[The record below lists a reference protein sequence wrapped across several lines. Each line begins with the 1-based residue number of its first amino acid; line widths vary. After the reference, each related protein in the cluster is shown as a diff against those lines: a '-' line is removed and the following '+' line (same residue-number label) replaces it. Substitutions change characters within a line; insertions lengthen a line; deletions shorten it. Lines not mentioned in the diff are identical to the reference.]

1 MINIKDNR
9 KTVIS
14 RPSADNK
21 KVSGVLDVKDN
32 LNKSGN
38 KDSIKLV
45 ATEDVQNILDKA
57 KVETE
62 AIRSKIA
69 TSITNVLH
77 VPECLLATK
86 AKFTTE
92 VLSGLDVHQML
103 SLYNRILGF
112 ERRIRRN
119 AK

>member
-1 MINIKDNR
+1 MALTTKDNR

-14 RPSADNK
+14 RPSASDKMN
-21 KVSGVLDVKDN
+21 N

-62 AIRSKIA
+62 VIKTKLA

-77 VPECLLATK
+77 VQECLLATK

-92 VLSGLDVHQML
+92 VLSGLNVHQML

>member
-1 MINIKDNR
+1 MINVKDNR

-14 RPSADNK
+14 RPKSTTTEI
-21 KVSGVLDVKDN
+21 KVDSLG
-32 LNKSGN
+32 KSGN

-62 AIRSKIA
+62 AIRTKLA

-86 AKFTTE
+86 SRFTTE

-103 SLYNRILGF
+103 KLYNRILGF